1 MSFQVAPPICLLGGG
16 RSQLHQVPPHY
27 KPQHQQTSQPWCSLN
42 PLRVHS
48 THLRGIADR
57 LKFHARIPQREPMFT
72 LLTGVHSNPS
82 ESSPGFVS
90 LESCI
95 FQPSAFLIAG
105 AWFLPVSNGRKGL
118 TMAVPLLFVKTL
130 PNLHAAMKFVV
141 WPPLSN
147 SAGAGITGGHASPIS
162 NCRQA
167 ILIAI
172 GCQEDKDG
180 GYRWK
185 NAFGFLYIAIC

>member
-1 MSFQVAPPICLLGGG
+1 MTASWCPFVSSYVIPSSTTHLSFGWRKVSASSSSPA
-16 RSQLHQVPPHY
+16 
-27 KPQHQQTSQPWCSLN
+27 
-42 PLRVHS
+42 
-48 THLRGIADR
+48 LRGIADR